1 MDCSSNKRS
10 GEMRGFTLL
19 ELLVVIAVMAVLLAV
34 SIPAFQGFGRGSRAN
49 TALFQLNTT
58 LGLARQMAITTRQN
72 VHIMFPD
79 AAVSYNQTNIQYAY
93 SAYAVYSQR
102 DGYVGSW
109 RKLPAGIVFHD
120 TYRPVGDTSATQPF
134 NIFLQSA
141 TYEKSLPFDRATNA
155 AQPVLCF
162 TFRADGVLDH
172 AGINRKAVYITEGFV
187 NYDANY
193 GNVEA
198 SFKPGTT
205 IFGLEIRPE
214 TGQARFREYNQ

>member
-1 MDCSSNKRS
+1 MRPFPDTRRTRS
-10 GEMRGFTLL
+10 RGFTLL
-19 ELLVVIAVMAVLLAV
+19 ELLIVIAVMAVLLAI
-34 SIPAFQGFGRGSRAN
+34 SIPSLQGLGRGSRAN

-58 LGLARQMAITTRQN
+58 LNLARQMAITTRQN
-72 VHIMFPD
+72 VHVMFPD
-79 AAVSYNQTNIQYAY
+79 SALSYNATNAPYAY

-102 DGYVGSW
+102 DGYVGNW

-141 TYEKSLPFDRATNA
+141 TYEKSIPFDLPLSP
-155 AQPVLCF
+155 AQMVMCM

-172 AGINRKAVYITEGFV
+172 AGINRKAVYVTEGFL
-187 NYDANY
+187 NYSNSVVSAPT
-193 GNVEA
+193 
-198 SFKPGTT
+198 FKPGAT